1 MKKLLRRLVL
11 LGAIAGGI
19 YAIRGYLRQES
30 AATGGSAQIIFDDG
44 STRSLA
50 SNTAEGREFVDIAR
64 RIVEIGL

>member
-19 YAIRGYLRQES
+19 YAVRSYLRGGT
-30 AATGGSAQIIFDDG
+30 AATESVQIVFDDG

-50 SNTAEGREFVDIAR
+50 SNTAEGRQFADIAR
-64 RIVEIGL
+64 RLVKIGL

>member
-1 MKKLLRRLVL
+1 VRKLLRRLVL

-19 YAIRGYLRQES
+19 YAIRSYLRQES
-30 AATGGSAQIIFDDG
+30 AATGSAQMVFDDG

-64 RIVEIGL
+64 TIVEIGL

>member
-1 MKKLLRRLVL
+1 VRKLLSRLVL

-19 YAIRGYLRQES
+19 YAIRSYLRQES
-30 AATGGSAQIIFDDG
+30 AASGSAQMVFDDG

>member
-19 YAIRGYLRQES
+19 YAVRSYLREGPSATES
-30 AATGGSAQIIFDDG
+30 VQIIFDDG

-50 SNTAEGREFVDIAR
+50 SNTAEGREFADIAR
-64 RIVEIGL
+64 KIVEIRL

>member
-1 MKKLLRRLVL
+1 VKKLLKRMVI
-11 LGAIAGGI
+11 LGVIAGGI
-19 YAIRGYLRQES
+19 YAVRSYLRGES
-30 AATGGSAQIIFDDG
+30 AAAGSAQLVFDDG

>member
-1 MKKLLRRLVL
+1 VKKLLRRLVI

-19 YAIRGYLRQES
+19 YAVRSYLRAES
-30 AATGGSAQIIFDDG
+30 AAAGSAQIVFDDG

-50 SNTAEGREFVDIAR
+50 SNTAEGRELVDIAR

>member
-1 MKKLLRRLVL
+1 MKKLLKRLVL

-19 YAIRGYLRQES
+19 YAARRYLRGET
-30 AATGGSAQIIFDDG
+30 AAAGSAQIIFDDG

-50 SNTAEGREFVDIAR
+50 SNTAEGREFVDIGR

>member
-1 MKKLLRRLVL
+1 VKKLLKRLVL

-19 YAIRGYLRQES
+19 YAARSYLRGET
-30 AATGGSAQIIFDDG
+30 AAAGSAQIIFDDG

-50 SNTAEGREFVDIAR
+50 SNTAEGREFVDIGR

>member
-19 YAIRGYLRQES
+19 YAARSYLRGES
-30 AATGGSAQIIFDDG
+30 EATDSVQIVFDDG

-50 SNTAEGREFVDIAR
+50 SNTTEGREFADIGR
-64 RIVEIGL
+64 KIVEIGL

>member
-19 YAIRGYLRQES
+19 YAVRSYLRGGS
-30 AATGGSAQIIFDDG
+30 AATESAQIVFDDG

-50 SNTAEGREFVDIAR
+50 SNTAEGREFADIAC

>member
-1 MKKLLRRLVL
+1 VKKLLKRLVI
-11 LGAIAGGI
+11 LGVIAGGI
-19 YAIRGYLRQES
+19 YAVRSYLRGES
-30 AATGGSAQIIFDDG
+30 AAAGSAQLVFDEG

>member
-1 MKKLLRRLVL
+1 VKKLLKRPVI
-11 LGAIAGGI
+11 LGVIAGGI
-19 YAIRGYLRQES
+19 YAVRSYLRGES
-30 AATGGSAQIIFDDG
+30 AAAGSAQLVFDEG

>member
-1 MKKLLRRLVL
+1 VKKLLKRLVL

-19 YAIRGYLRQES
+19 YAVRSYLREES
-30 AATGGSAQIIFDDG
+30 AATGSAQMIFDDG

-50 SNTAEGREFVDIAR
+50 SNTAEGREIVDVAR

>member
-1 MKKLLRRLVL
+1 MKKLLKRLVV

-19 YAIRGYLRQES
+19 YAARRYLRGEA
-30 AATGGSAQIIFDDG
+30 AATGSAQIIFDDG

-50 SNTAEGREFVDIAR
+50 SNTAEGREFVDIGR

>member
-1 MKKLLRRLVL
+1 VKKMLRRLVI

-19 YAIRGYLRQES
+19 YAVRTYMRGETPATES
-30 AATGGSAQIIFDDG
+30 TQIVFDDG

-50 SNTAEGREFVDIAR
+50 SNTAEGREFADMAR

>member
-1 MKKLLRRLVL
+1 VKKLIRRLVL
-11 LGAIAGGI
+11 LGAIVGGI
-19 YAIRGYLRQES
+19 YAVRSYLRGGS
-30 AATGGSAQIIFDDG
+30 AATGSAQIIFDDG

>member
-1 MKKLLRRLVL
+1 MKKLLKRLVL

-19 YAIRGYLRQES
+19 YAARSYLRGEA
-30 AATGGSAQIIFDDG
+30 AATGSAQLTFDDG

-50 SNTAEGREFVDIAR
+50 SNTAEGREFVDIGR

>member
-1 MKKLLRRLVL
+1 VKKLLRRVVL

-19 YAIRGYLRQES
+19 YAVRSYLQ
-30 AATGGSAQIIFDDG
+30 GGSVAIKSVQMVFDDG

-50 SNTAEGREFVDIAR
+50 SNTPEGKEFADIAR